1 MRDTVR
7 PQLRFSA
14 KVQKRS
20 AKVKCKSEIA
30 QSAKTSKSRIIL
42 LIVYHTSR
50 RVSREIIRNLHK
62 LAFICVSSSEARW
75 FRVPPPE
82 SICGLVINKSH
93 FLLTII
99 YKVWIIY
106 LYSKGDKSN
115 MENLLLYILV
125 AIFMYA
131 GLSVFFQILW
141 AESPA
146 MTILAVVGGLVMS
159 YLNGDW
165 D

>member
-1 MRDTVR
+1 
-7 PQLRFSA
+7 
-14 KVQKRS
+14 
-20 AKVKCKSEIA
+20 VKCKSEIA
-30 QSAKTSKSRIIL
+30 QSAKTSKSRIRLFIL
-42 LIVYHTSR
+42 YHAFR

-62 LAFICVSSSEARW
+62 LAFICVNSSEARW

-82 SICGLVINKSH
+82 SICVLVINKSH
-93 FLLTII
+93 LLLTIR
-99 YKVWIIY
+99 YKVCIIY

-115 MENLLLYILV
+115 MENLLLYILIG
-125 AIFMYA
+125 IFAYA
-131 GLSVFFQILW
+131 GISVLVSMIW

-146 MTILAVVGGLVMS
+146 MLIFCVTAGCIMS